1 MQQRSVQIEQL
12 LSVLCPDGITASFG
26 WNLLFASR
34 AGKRQHIDFIVARLV
49 VDMRHPVATFRYN
62 SATVE
67 FSSNYPYR
75 GRMRTFRNFTTP
87 ALRWS
92 AKGPSVCASSMTSTV
107 RVPFNVTTSREPSA
121 VIS

>member
-67 FSSNYPYR
+67 FSSNYPLQR
-75 GRMRTFRNFTTP
+75 PDANISELHDTRTALEREGPLRMCVIHDVHRP
-87 ALRWS
+87 
-92 AKGPSVCASSMTSTV
+92 CTV
-107 RVPFNVTTSREPSA
+107 QRHHKP
-121 VIS
+121 